1 MHLVINKLAAGGGVV
16 QKSCYK
22 MVGLSDERCSMH
34 AHKIHGNKIIMIVL
48 WLGVS
53 LCSTDALAL

>member
-1 MHLVINKLAAGGGVV
+1 M

-34 AHKIHGNKIIMIVL
+34 THEIHGNKIIMIVL